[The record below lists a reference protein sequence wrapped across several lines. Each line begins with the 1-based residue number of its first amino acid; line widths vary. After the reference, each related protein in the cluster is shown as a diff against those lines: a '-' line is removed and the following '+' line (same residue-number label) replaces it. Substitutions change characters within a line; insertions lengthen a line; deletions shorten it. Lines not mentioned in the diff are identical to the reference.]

1 MKKVF
6 LSLYLIATTTV
17 VVCQKP
23 PMIDSTDIQNIG
35 AVVFDAATDGGTK
48 QLIKDVP
55 NVVTGGVLTAL
66 LAFVGRWFEKRRLR
80 KAGKLKDGK

>member
-6 LSLYLIATTTV
+6 LAMYLIATTTV
-17 VVCQKP
+17 VVCQNP

-35 AVVFDAATDGGTK
+35 AVAFDAATDGGTK

-55 NVVTGGVLTAL
+55 NIVTGGIITTI
-66 LAFVGRWFEKRRLR
+66 LAFVGRWVEKRRLR
-80 KAGKLKDGK
+80 KSGKLKDR